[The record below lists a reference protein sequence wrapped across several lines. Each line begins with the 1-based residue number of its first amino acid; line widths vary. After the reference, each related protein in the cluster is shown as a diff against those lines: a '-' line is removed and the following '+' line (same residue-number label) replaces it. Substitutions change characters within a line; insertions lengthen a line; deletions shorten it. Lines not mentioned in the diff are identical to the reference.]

1 MKTHSRALVLAA
13 ALGPMAMAA
22 SIVPGDAKRGEQLF
36 QSEHCVQCHS
46 MKGAGGKIA
55 PDLAR
60 RVDRNYTPAVMASL
74 MWNHAPEMWKAMKQS
89 GVTRSSLTPEGAS
102 DLFAYFVSA
111 RYFEHPGD
119 AARGKQA
126 FAARHC
132 AECHGIPTSPLA
144 NAPPVA
150 KWESL
155 ADPVVLA
162 QQMWNHGAK
171 MRAEFS
177 KRKLA
182 WSRITA
188 QELTDMLV
196 YLQNLPETRNLASK
210 FAFPMPESGEKLFVS
225 KGCSGCHAGA
235 KMALENRLHNQ
246 TLTEIAVDMWN
257 HQPAMKN
264 PPPELSPE
272 EMRQIIGYIWAR
284 QYFSGKGSAER
295 GKKVFTAQ
303 GCAICH
309 NDPSSGAPKLGKGSD
324 AYSDI
329 VMVAA
334 LWGHGP
340 RMLELMQQKKI
351 AWPRFTA
358 QQMSDLIAY
367 LNSL

>member
-1 MKTHSRALVLAA
+1 MSFLRVITASALVTASGL
-13 ALGPMAMAA
+13 AA
-22 SIVPGDAKRGEQLF
+22 SIVPGDAKRGAELF
-36 QSEHCVQCHS
+36 ESEHCVQCHS
-46 MKGAGGKIA
+46 MKGRGGTLA

-60 RVDRNYTPAVMASL
+60 RVDRDYSPSVMASL
-74 MWNHAPEMWKAMKQS
+74 MWNHAPDMWAAMKQN
-89 GVTRSSLTPEGAS
+89 GVTKTSLTPEGAS

-111 RYFEHPGD
+111 RYFEKRGD

-126 FAARHC
+126 FAAHHC
-132 AECHGIPTSPLA
+132 AECHGISRSPLA
-144 NAPPVA
+144 AAPPVA

-155 ADPVVLA
+155 AEPVVLA

-171 MRAEFS
+171 MREEFG
-177 KRKLA
+177 KKKLA

-196 YLQNLPETRNLASK
+196 YLQNLPETKDLAANFS
-210 FAFPMPESGEKLFVS
+210 FPPSEPGEKLFVS
-225 KGCSGCHAGA
+225 KGCSGCHVGP
-235 KMALENRLHNQ
+235 KMSLENRLHNQ

-257 HQPAMKN
+257 HQPSMKN
-264 PPPELSPE
+264 PPPELSQE
-272 EMRQIIGYIWAR
+272 EMRQIISYIWAK
-284 QYFSGKGSAER
+284 QYFLGIGNAER
-295 GKKVFTAQ
+295 GKKVFSAQ
-303 GCAICH
+303 GCATCH
-309 NDPSSGAPKLGKGSD
+309 NDPASGAPKLAKGKD

-340 RMLELMQQKKI
+340 RMLELMSQKKI
-351 AWPRFTA
+351 PWPRFTG

>member
-1 MKTHSRALVLAA
+1 MFRLRVIAMGAVAA
-13 ALGPMAMAA
+13 WGAWAA
-22 SIVPGDAKRGEQLF
+22 DIVPGDARRGEQLF
-36 QSEHCVQCHS
+36 QSEHCIQCHS
-46 MKGAGGKIA
+46 IKGRGGSLA

-60 RVDRNYTPAVMASL
+60 RIDRDYTPAVMASL
-74 MWNHAPEMWKAMKQS
+74 MWNHAPDMWDAMKKN
-89 GVTRSSLTPEGAS
+89 GVNKTSLSPEAAS

-111 RYFEHPGD
+111 RYFERPGD

-132 AECHGIPTSPLA
+132 TDCHGITSSPVA
-144 NAPPVA
+144 AAPPVA

-155 ADPVVLA
+155 AEPVVLA

-171 MRAEFS
+171 MREQFS
-177 KRKLA
+177 QKKLA
-182 WSRITA
+182 WSKLTA

-196 YLQNLPETRNLASK
+196 YLQNLPETRNLASN
-210 FAFPMPESGEKLFVS
+210 FSFPPSDTGEKLFVS
-225 KGCSGCHAGA
+225 KGCAGCHTGP

-257 HQPAMKN
+257 HQPSMKN
-264 PPPELSPE
+264 PPPELSQE
-272 EMRQIIGYIWAR
+272 EMRQIISYIWAR
-284 QYFSGKGSAER
+284 QYFRGSGSAER
-295 GKKVFTAQ
+295 GKKVFSDAH
-303 GCAICH
+303 CASCH
-309 NDPSSGAPKLGKGSD
+309 DDPSSGAPKLGKGKD

-329 VMVAA
+329 TMVAA
-334 LWGHGP
+334 LWNHGP
-340 RMLELMQQKKI
+340 RMLEGMNQRKL

>member
-1 MKTHSRALVLAA
+1 MGADFSVVVSR
-13 ALGPMAMAA
+13 
-22 SIVPGDAKRGEQLF
+22 S
-36 QSEHCVQCHS
+36 
-46 MKGAGGKIA
+46 
-55 PDLAR
+55 
-60 RVDRNYTPAVMASL
+60 YTPAHLAST
-74 MWNHAPEMWKAMKQS
+74 MWNHAPVMWGAMEAAGIERPKLS
-89 GVTRSSLTPEGAS
+89 AGDAA
-102 DLFAYFVSA
+102 DLFAYFYSA
-111 RYFEHPGD
+111 RFFDKPGD
-119 AARGKQA
+119 AGRGKAA
-126 FAARHC
+126 FAAKHC
-132 AECHGIPTSPLA
+132 ADCHGVNESRGED
-144 NAPPVA
+144 APPIA

-171 MRAEFS
+171 MREEFS

-196 YLQNLPETRNLASK
+196 YLQNLPETRNLAAN
-210 FAFPMPESGEKLFVS
+210 FQFPPSEPGEKLFVS
-225 KGCSGCHAGA
+225 KGCSGCHVGP

-257 HQPAMKN
+257 HQPSMKN
-264 PPPELSPE
+264 PPPELSQE
-272 EMRQIIGYIWAR
+272 EMRQIISYIWAR
-284 QYFSGKGSAER
+284 QYFLGKGSAER
-295 GKKVFTAQ
+295 GKKVFAEKS
-303 GCAICH
+303 CATCH
-309 NDPSSGAPKLGKGSD
+309 NDPASGAPKLGKGKD

-329 VMVAA
+329 TMVAA

-340 RMLELMQQKKI
+340 RMLELMTEKKI

>member
-1 MKTHSRALVLAA
+1 MSFPRLIATSALVVSCGLAA
-13 ALGPMAMAA
+13 N
-22 SIVPGDAKRGEQLF
+22 IVPGDAKRGAELF
-36 QSEHCVQCHS
+36 ESEHCVQCHS
-46 MKGAGGKIA
+46 FKGRGGTAA

-60 RVDRNYTPAVMASL
+60 RVDRDYSPSVMASL
-74 MWNHAPEMWKAMKQS
+74 MWNHAPDMWAGMKQS
-89 GVTRSSLTPEGAS
+89 GITKTQLTPEGAS

-111 RYFEHPGD
+111 RYFEKRGD

-126 FAARHC
+126 FEAKRC
-132 AECHGIPTSPLA
+132 AECHGVTKSPLA
-144 NAPPVA
+144 AAPPVA

-155 ADPVVLA
+155 AEPVVLA

-171 MRAEFS
+171 MRAEFAT
-177 KRKLA
+177 KKLA

-196 YLQNLPETRNLASK
+196 YLQNLPETRNLASN
-210 FAFPMPESGEKLFVS
+210 FSFPPSEPGEKLFVS
-225 KGCSGCHAGA
+225 KGCSGCHVGP
-235 KMALENRLHNQ
+235 KMSLENRLHNR

-257 HQPAMKN
+257 HQPSMKN
-264 PPPELSPE
+264 PPPELSQE
-272 EMRQIIGYIWAR
+272 EMRQLLSYIWAQ
-284 QYFSGKGSAER
+284 QYFRGAGSADR
-295 GKKVFTAQ
+295 GKKVFTMQ
-303 GCAICH
+303 GCATCH
-309 NDPSSGAPKLGKGSD
+309 EDASSGAPKLAKGKD

-334 LWGHGP
+334 VWGHGP
-340 RMLELMQQKKI
+340 RMLELMNQKKV